1 MLRRAKLA
9 RDPVLVCGRR
19 RGRVGSNV
27 RPPAALLAGSVAVA
41 LTLAAGSAAAATSR
55 CTLAKIA
62 DLPVRIVRNKLVV
75 DGAVNGQP
83 VGIMLDTGA
92 TSTLITRPAADRLG
106 LIRKKTR
113 GRMYGM
119 GGVSE
124 VESALV
130 DEFRV
135 GDATAKS
142 RYMMVTGE
150 REIGDGIAVILG
162 EDFFHVVDVE
172 FDLAHNAVRL
182 FRPKDCDGSSLAYWA
197 TGGASEIPIERVAE
211 TRPSIVLTV
220 QINGQ
225 PVRALLD
232 SGSSASV
239 LNRSDAE
246 RTGVTAQGSGGT
258 GGGLGPSPVDYWYG
272 SVNSIAIGDENIK
285 DTRIEVADLWKGT
298 RFTSG
303 SVAPPNVDR
312 PSMFLG
318 VDFLRAHRVM
328 IAHSQ
333 QKLYFTY
340 LGGSVFQGRDPADAR
355 GDPDRAI
362 ADNDA
367 AIRSDPQNAMAY
379 FRRGNAWYEKKD
391 YDRAIADYDAVIR
404 IEPGKASAY
413 GNRGAARLA
422 QGDYAQAIADATRA
436 LEMDARLS
444 SAFMTRGVAKGRSGD
459 LDGAIA
465 DWTRALELDQGLPQA
480 YNHLAWAW
488 ATAERPT
495 VRDGRRAVESALKAC
510 ELTQWKNPSYL
521 DTLAAAY
528 ARNGQFDEAVKWQR
542 KAMESPD
549 TAKDDRA
556 AERLRLYGE
565 RKAWPPD

>member
-1 MLRRAKLA
+1 MLRSAEPA
-9 RDPVLVCGRR
+9 PEPAFGCGRR
-19 RGRVGSNV
+19 RTRCGSMV
-27 RPPAALLAGSVAVA
+27 RPRAALLAGSVAVA

-62 DLPVRIVRNKLVV
+62 GLPVRMVRNKLVV

-150 REIGDGIAVILG
+150 HEIGDGIAVILG
-162 EDFFHVVDVE
+162 EDFFHVVEVE
-172 FDLAHNAVRL
+172 FDLPRNAVRL
-182 FRPKDCDGSSLAYWA
+182 FRSKDCDGSSLAYWA
-197 TGGASEIPIERVAE
+197 TGSASEVPIERVAE
-211 TRPSIVLTV
+211 TNPSIVLTV
-220 QINGQ
+220 QINGR

-246 RTGVTAQGSGGT
+246 RAGVAAQDSGGT

-272 SVNSIAIGDENIK
+272 SVDSIAIGDENIR

-328 IAHSQ
+328 VAHSQ

-340 LGGSVFQGRDPADAR
+340 LGGSVFQRRDPADAR

-367 AIRSDPQNAMAY
+367 AILSDPQNALAY

-391 YDRAIADYDAVIR
+391 YDRAIADYDASIR
-404 IEPGKASAY
+404 IEPGRASVFA
-413 GNRGAARLA
+413 NRGAAKR
-422 QGDYAQAIADATRA
+422 
-436 LEMDARLS
+436 
-444 SAFMTRGVAKGRSGD
+444 RSGD

-465 DWTRALELDQGLPQA
+465 DYARAIAIDPGMAPA
-480 YNHLAWAW
+480 YNQLAWLL
-488 ATAERPT
+488 ATAERT
-495 VRDGRRAVESALKAC
+495 AVRDGRRAVEAALKAC
-510 ELTQWKNPSYL
+510 DLTQWKNPTFI

-528 ARNGQFDEAVKWQR
+528 ARAGNFEEAVKWQR
-542 KAMESPD
+542 KSMETP
-549 TAKDDRA
+549 RA
-556 AERLRLYGE
+556 ANDGEAAQRLRLYE
-565 RKAWPPD
+565 EKKAWPAD